1 MRIRNLDRLALV
13 GSMGAL
19 AVAVMPTY
27 RMEFMASPVRSEVF
41 VEHVSWF
48 SPLIV
53 GYGDPLPVVSG
64 VLCAVMVLCALLGA
78 LGAGRPGTLVV
89 LSAAALVVMG
99 AEVVVFGSGLLFGS
113 GGIRGMAVLA
123 PAGAALVLLVSMVS
137 LIGGRRASRE
147 RSGHG
152 VEGVAP

>member
-1 MRIRNLDRLALV
+1 MNTRSLDRLALV
-13 GSMGAL
+13 GSMSAL
-19 AVAVMPTY
+19 VVAVLPTY
-27 RMEFMASPVRSEVF
+27 RVEFMASPVSSDVF

-53 GYGDPLPVVSG
+53 GYGDPLPMVSG
-64 VLCAVMVLCALLGA
+64 VLCGVLVLCALLGA
-78 LGAGRPGTLVV
+78 LGAGRPGALVV

-137 LIGGRRASRE
+137 LIGRGRASRE